1 MNALT
6 KLTLSTALSVVS
18 GLATAD
24 FTNGPNP
31 YVAGYGFDSP
41 QQASWGGWA
50 RGDAGTLYA
59 EWDTFDDASYAGLR
73 NAAPD
78 AGSANITNAYIG
90 WSPGTFAAGTGNLY
104 SFSVPQSYQ
113 VQVAGSV
120 VAALTRAVLQIET
133 WGTQLDYSAITMNG
147 LTASYS
153 ATQFSDPNY
162 ASSFGTVD
170 LVQHL
175 LYWDLNQPSANG
187 NYVFNFGSGPHSSL
201 GQVAVDIGAIASAVP
216 APVPLPASVWFMGS
230 AMLGLLGF
238 GKQNRSA
245 A

>member
-1 MNALT
+1 MNILT

-18 GLATAD
+18 GLAMAD
-24 FTNGPNP
+24 ITNGPNP
-31 YVAGYGFDSP
+31 YAAGYGFDTP
-41 QQASWGGWA
+41 QQASWGGWT

-73 NAAPD
+73 TAAPD
-78 AGSANITNAYIG
+78 VGSANTSNAFIS

-113 VQVAGSV
+113 VEVAGSV
-120 VAALTRAVLQIET
+120 VAELIRAVLQVET
-133 WGTQLDYSAITMNG
+133 WGTQLDYSAIKMNG
-147 LTASYS
+147 LSPTYS

-162 ASSFGTVD
+162 ESTFGKVD

-175 LYWDLNQPSANG
+175 IYWDLNQPSANG
-187 NYVFNFGSGPHSSL
+187 KYLFNFGSGPHSSL
-201 GQVAVDIGAIASAVP
+201 GQVAVDIGAIASSVP
-216 APVPLPASVWFMGS
+216 APVPLPAAVWFMGS

-238 GKQNRSA
+238 NKQNKFA